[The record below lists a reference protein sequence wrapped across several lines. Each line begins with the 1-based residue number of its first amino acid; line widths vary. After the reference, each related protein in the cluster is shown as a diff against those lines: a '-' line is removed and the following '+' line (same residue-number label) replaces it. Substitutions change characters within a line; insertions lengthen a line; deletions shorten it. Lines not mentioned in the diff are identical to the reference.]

1 MKWTSATL
9 NLSQVRKT
17 YQSASSM
24 GKTFLL
30 LSVATFLLF
39 VLLGVGGFVQARW
52 MTASPVSSMKGLA
65 ASVSNQFFIDMLGM
79 EVPHLNQDHKK
90 FTFSQHNVFNFAFRL
105 MTDINPNDPKSLIAS
120 EVAGM
125 DAGKTTL
132 LIAGSATNP
141 SEPVE
146 YGPKQGALD
155 AEPKV
160 EPMPSATPDVSQEPS
175 ATTNP
180 AAGAGA
186 GAGAQAGSGSTAQ
199 PPKTAGAN
207 IAFIY
212 QTHSNE
218 SFLPELKGVTDPD
231 EAYSDKVNIIS
242 VGQRLAQN
250 LEKDGIGAVHSNTI
264 YPSTVRGFKYPYSYK
279 YSAKTLQ
286 EAMSSH
292 PDLTYFFDIHR
303 DSASRK
309 NTTVTIGGKDYAQI
323 FFIVGGKNPNWKKN
337 EEFANQIHQ
346 VLEDKHPGLS
356 KGIHAKTAA
365 DGNGLYN
372 QDVSPNSIL
381 IEVGGPY
388 NSLEE
393 CYRTT
398 DWLAEAISEVILNAK
413 KVDAPVASPKVS

>member
-9 NLSQVRKT
+9 NLSKVRKT
-17 YQSASSM
+17 YQGASSM

-30 LSVATFLLF
+30 LSLATFLLF
-39 VLLGVGGFVQARW
+39 VLLGVGGFLQARL

-79 EVPHLNQDHKK
+79 ELPHLNQDHKK

-120 EVAGM
+120 EVPGM
-125 DAGKTTL
+125 DADQTTL

-160 EPMPSATPDVSQEPS
+160 EPTPSAQPTVTPEPSATP
-175 ATTNP
+175 NP

-186 GAGAQAGSGSTAQ
+186 GSGSSSQAQ

-242 VGQRLAQN
+242 VGERLATK
-250 LEKDGIGAVHSNTI
+250 LEKDGIGAVHSDTI

-279 YSAKTLQ
+279 YSLKTLQ
-286 EAMSSH
+286 EAMVSH

-303 DSASRK
+303 DSGARK
-309 NTTVTIGGKDYAQI
+309 NTTVTIDGKDYAQI
-323 FFIVGGKNPNWKKN
+323 FFIIGGKNPNWKKN

-346 VLEDKHPGLS
+346 VLEAQHPGLS

-398 DWLAEAISEVILNAK
+398 DWLADAISEVILNAK
-413 KVDAPVASPKVS
+413 KVDAPASAPKKS